1 MRLNISSDQKLSP
14 ESPNPEA
21 SSRPIGTNP
30 NPGKTHVIIG
40 DGALA
45 LRCADVLQ
53 QNGHTIAIFASRY
66 AKTRESAEQNGI
78 TTVDSPSAIVP
89 ALAGIE
95 IDCLFSIVNDDIL
108 PDDLLSLPKHA
119 AINYHDGP
127 LPRYAG
133 VHATSWAIIN
143 GEKKHGVTWHL
154 MCDQIDAGDIILQSE
169 VDILPT
175 DNALALN
182 ARCLEAGVTLF
193 EQFIQKLSHLHPEKQ
208 DLTKR
213 TLYPRFQRPPAACV
227 IDFTQKAADIAN
239 LVRALDFGHHPN
251 TLGTPK
257 IAIDGQF
264 HTVTTT
270 DILFSGS
277 TENPGTII
285 DADKT
290 GLVVA
295 TADNDIRLR
304 CNTDGIQTGT
314 IANSDLTLL
323 TELNESLAKAEPFWT
338 KRLKNIQPLRPPYLK
353 SGEPKG
359 EPLTL
364 EQPVPENFTEADL
377 LTAFTAYLSRLS
389 EGTHIAYPV
398 DSPID
403 TLTATEVP
411 FDSKIDLTKD
421 FAANVKSTSK
431 ELALLKKKDTYLL
444 DLLPRQKLQH
454 PNLVVS
460 ASSRNNN
467 ALSFNPA
474 TKTWH
479 TTTAL
484 IDPADLERMRDQF
497 TLFLGGIVSAPQT
510 PLRDIPLV
518 AETSPFLDEPATHFA
533 ADAPLHRIFEKQAK
547 LTPDAIALTCD
558 GQSLTYAHLNTRAN
572 NLARHLRANHDIK
585 PDTLIGICCERDM
598 DVVIGILGILKAGA
612 AYLPIDLAYPA
623 DRLAFMLED
632 SQAPVLLTQ
641 RPLEARLPGHNA
653 AVIFIDELIAPDVVE
668 NLDIQTNLDDL
679 AYVIF
684 TSGSTGQPKGAEI
697 THRNVVRLMRA
708 TEHWFGFDQNDVWTL
723 FHSYAF
729 DFSVWELWGPLLYGG
744 RLVIVP
750 FAISRSPRDFYQLLS
765 QEKITVLNQTP
776 SAFRQL
782 IRAEEENG
790 QLPLTLRYI
799 IFGGEAL
806 EMQSLKP
813 WYDRHGDKEPQLV
826 NMYGITETTVHVTY
840 RPLSAD
846 DLDFGSVIGEPI
858 PDLKIHILDEQQ
870 NAVPVGIPGE
880 MYVSGAGLARGYLNR
895 PELTAQRFLTKDN
908 TRLYRTGDVAKFLPN
923 GDIEYLGRCDDQV
936 KIRGFRIELGEIES
950 VLCQHDQVREACV
963 IAKEGRLIGYLVTKS
978 DAPTVSDLRQ
988 HLLQKVPDYMV
999 PAAFVFLKEF
1009 PLTNNG
1015 KTDRKALPEPG
1026 QQRADLDTT
1035 YAAPTTD
1042 PEKTLTQIWQ
1052 QVLKLEKV
1060 GVNDH
1065 FFELGGDSILS
1076 IQIVAKARQQGL
1088 LITPKSLFDHPTIA
1102 DLAKES
1108 ATERGAGVSPARAM
1122 TVSVMNQTNA
1132 QSANPKGK
1140 SQPFPQ
1146 TPIQHWFAEQNLPTP
1161 GHYNQSFHFTTT
1173 SPLDPKKLNQA
1184 LIQIVNH
1191 HDALRLTFDNNYSQK
1206 VAPKITTL
1214 APNKNFNLTTGCL
1227 LHYTLT
1233 GTQLFIAI
1241 HHLAMDGVSWRILIE
1256 DIETAYKGLPLPE
1269 KTASFA
1275 DWSHALQTYK
1285 VPAKARIY
1293 WNKIP
1298 PTPKPPVTLE
1308 QETRSHTVTLTP
1320 AETER
1325 LLRQVPAAH
1334 GVRINDILL
1343 TALARAFDDHTD
1355 LVIDTEGHGREH
1367 IIAPDLDTSRTIGWF
1382 TSIFPVQ
1389 LDPKNLEQLAENG
1402 IHYGILRYLEKAIDT
1417 PVDPEIIFNYLGQFD
1432 GTDFLKFAPEQPSIW
1447 HAPNN
1452 TRRHSLEITCQI
1464 RDGKFELTFV
1474 YAKETPGEIAAAAD
1488 KYLATLRNFMHQD
1501 ERYPLAPLQE
1511 LYYTLESAR
1520 ANAGL
1525 DQWHARITGPVDANR
1540 LRQAWQSTIDRHSAL
1555 RTSFTHDGQTVH
1567 PSVAIDFRETNDDLT
1582 VALAKDETLGFDLTH
1597 PPLTRVTIVQNEHL
1611 IWTHHHLQVDGWSWP
1626 LIFADVAK
1634 AYAGET
1640 LPEAPQYRTYIDWL
1654 ATRDTVAD
1662 CAFWTNALEGFNT
1675 STQLPGSDHGNRFE
1689 EMEHTLPQ
1697 TLSADLQKLARSN
1710 GVTLNN
1716 IIQAAWAIL
1725 LARQSGNDDIVF
1737 GAAFSGRPFELPESV
1752 DTVGVYVN
1760 NLPVRL
1766 TVAKDTTPLALFKA
1780 LQSWQYSAGEHQ
1792 YLPLTDIQ
1800 ECSAIP
1806 HRQRLF
1812 DSLLVFQNYEM
1823 DDSIFQLGPDA
1834 RIEKLVA
1841 PIRTNY
1847 PLTLAIE
1854 PRDFIKIRAI
1864 FAAHRFEEGYI
1875 KSVLTHIETLL
1886 TGFLTNQIP
1895 HIDLPQTAPPA
1906 APTRPAGKT
1915 YTAPRTDTERKIAAI
1930 WQQAFGIEKIGT
1942 TDNFFDLGG
1951 QSLLMIQVHARLRK
1965 DLGIDLPIVTVFKY
1979 PTIGGL
1985 AAHLDGESKNVVRAS
2000 RPHSKKTTNIAIIG
2014 LVTRVPGA
2022 DTPDQLW
2029 QNLTDAKET
2038 ISTITDADLRA
2049 EGFDPTTLDADGEY
2063 IRRRGLIDRP
2073 EWFDAGFFGMNP
2085 REAEVTDP
2093 QQRLFLEAAW
2103 QTLETAGYVPEKY
2116 DGDIGIYGGM
2126 SNSTYYLNN
2135 VHNNAR
2141 LRESVGELAAMMG
2154 SEKDYLTTR
2163 VAYKLNLT
2171 GPAVNVY
2178 TACSTSMVAVSQ
2190 AVAGL
2195 IAGDCDMALA
2205 GGVSVTFPL
2214 HRGYYTNEG
2223 GITSRDGHCR
2233 PFDANA
2239 NGTVFSN
2246 GLGMVALKR
2255 LDDAIADGDTIHAVI
2270 KGVGINN
2277 DGSDKVSFTAPSV
2290 LGQSGAIRKALTMSG
2305 LDANS
2310 ISYIETHGTGTPLG
2324 DPIEIAG
2331 LTEVYGESKNKIAI
2345 GSLKSNTGHMD
2356 AAAGIGGLI
2365 KTALALHHKQIP
2377 ATLHY
2382 TRPNPKLGLDQTP
2395 FIVNAELRDWT
2406 SDGPRRAG
2414 VSSFGVGGTNAHA
2427 ILEEAPEHPESTSTR
2442 DTQLLVL
2449 SARSADALEAA
2460 TKNLTEQIATHP
2472 LADTAWTLQTGRRD
2486 FNHRTAIIANSTG
2499 ILKTLKPRN
2508 EERRQSPVV
2517 FMFPGQGSQYPNM
2530 GAELYKN
2537 EPVYRDTID
2546 HCAALLDFDIRE
2558 LIFNSDTAD
2567 QLKQTRITQPALF
2580 VTEYAL
2586 AKLWMSWGIQP
2597 DAMIGHSVGEY
2608 VAGALAGV
2616 FSLKDGLK
2624 LIVNRA
2630 RLVQEQPPGTMLA
2643 IRAPESDVLP
2653 LLVDGTNIAA
2663 INSPNLCVAAG
2674 SHEDIAKLEAKLAE
2688 RSIVAK
2694 HLHTSHAFHSA
2705 MMDPVI
2711 EPFTELLKDVKL
2723 TAPKIPYVSNVT
2735 GQWVTDAEATSPDYW
2750 AAHVRQTVRFADG
2763 ISQLLDGDR
2772 ILIEMGPGNTLATLT
2787 RQHPNKPATQP
2798 VISVLARDD
2807 QNEQQSTL
2815 EALAQFWQ
2823 SGGTV
2828 DWKKFHG
2835 AEKRYRVPLPTY
2847 PFERQRYW
2855 AEPCGPQ
2862 MHAANDGAPAP
2873 KTEMIAAL
2881 ALKTETAP
2889 ASPAPEP
2896 VAGSPDLTSEILTE
2910 LQDLSGMNLEGADP
2924 STSFLELGF
2933 DSLFLTQAS
2942 TTLSKKY
2949 GTKITFRNLLEDLD
2963 SPAALAASLSVGRAS
2978 RPPEKTQVITQPAP
2992 TDLESRL
2999 AHLERLAGVA
3009 TSALTTPAQKTTG
3022 IRAPKNLNPSSD
3034 NVSFGP
3040 FKPIKTTSDG
3050 TLTPQQQEHLDDLIA
3065 RYIEHTPKS
3074 RDHVQSH
3081 RHHLADPR
3089 VVTGFNPA
3097 WKDMVYP
3104 LVTDR
3109 SKGAKLWDIDD
3120 NEYVDVTLGF
3130 GLSFL
3135 GHRPDFVI
3143 DAVKDQLDKGIEIG
3157 PSSPLAGE
3165 VAEMMCK
3172 ISGMDRASFCNT
3184 GSEAVTAAIRTSRTV
3199 TGRDMIAM
3207 FEGAYHGIFD
3217 EILARPVTKNGELR
3231 TMAISPGIP
3240 EENTANIIVLEYGS
3254 QESLEIL
3261 REHADRIACVL
3272 VETVQSR
3279 RPGLVPIEFLK
3290 DLRTI
3295 TKEHG
3300 TALVFD
3306 EVVTG
3311 FRTHLSGSQGRFDIQ
3326 ADITTYGKVI
3336 GGGFPI
3342 GVVCGK
3348 REYMDALDGGP
3359 WQFGD
3364 DSFPEVGV
3372 TFFAGTFVRWP
3383 LALAAA
3389 KAVLTHLLENS
3400 PRLQNDL
3407 DAKTETLV
3415 NEMNDFLTKA
3425 EVPIT
3430 FNRYS
3435 SMFMPHAAPGMKYHA
3450 LLYYHMRL
3458 RNIHMWERPCFLSTV
3473 HTDEDC
3479 QKVIDAL
3486 KESVWELQ
3494 RAGFFPGTAPD
3505 APKEP
3510 KTFPLTESQ
3519 RELFLAIKLSPE
3531 SAAACNDTFALRFN
3545 GTVDRDK
3552 IEQALNTLTNHH
3564 EALRTVFDKDGSA
3577 QIVLDSMPIK
3587 LCGIDEINAPF
3598 DLHSGPLFRA
3608 CLQDNELILTI
3619 NHIACDGGSS
3629 EVLLDTLQKAYSG
3642 KDLGTA
3648 TPFHRYAAWQR
3659 RQSSDATRKF
3669 WLKEFESTPAPL
3681 NLPTDTP
3688 RPRQRS
3694 FRAGAAHTTIT
3705 GDLLDGIRKLSST
3718 NKTTPSST
3726 LLTAMHTLLHRLS
3739 GQDDIVIGLSAAGQS
3754 HMEGGDQMIG
3764 HCVNFLPLR
3773 AKIDPAMTFTSLLQV
3788 QKDRVM
3794 DSFDHQH
3801 FSIGALLKELPNI
3814 NRDPRRPVLA
3824 SVSFTLEDAPKEF
3837 DFAPGITAKARII
3850 PKDRLTFELSF
3861 YLRQSANSIS
3871 IECIYAKDI
3880 YTEETIQRWLAHYTK
3895 LLTSAV
3901 AAPDTAIG
3909 EIEIQAPATSV
3920 KVEPTQPNLPL
3931 HRTFEK
3937 QVVLTPNATA
3947 LTFKNQSLT
3956 YDELNQRANALAHHL
3971 RANFEIKSD
3980 TLVGICCE
3988 RDMDVVIGILGILK
4002 AGGAYLPIDLA
4013 YPADRLA
4020 FMLEDSQAPVLLTQ
4034 RSLASRLPEHQAAV
4048 VYLDELDTSKNTNN
4062 PDVGAGLDDLA
4073 YVIFTSG
4080 STGKPKG
4087 AQITHRNVAR
4097 LMTSTEHWFGF
4108 NEKDVWTLFHS
4119 YAFDFSVWEL
4129 WGPLLYGGRLVIV
4142 PQSVSRSP
4150 IEFYQLLA
4158 QEKVTVLNQTPSA
4171 FRQLIRAEEEYGQ
4184 KPLALRYII
4193 FGGEALEMQ
4202 SLKPWYDRH
4211 GDKEPQLVNMY
4222 GITETTVHVTY
4233 RALRAQDLDSGS
4245 VIGEPIP
4252 DLDVRILD
4260 NNQNPVPIGV
4270 TGEMFVAGD
4279 GLARGYLNRDELT
4292 RERFITDASGTR
4304 LYRTGDLARYL
4315 ADGDIEYLGRCDDQ
4329 VKIRGFRIEL
4339 GEIESVLCQHSA
4351 IREACVIA
4359 KDERL
4364 IAYLATQGYEPT
4376 VTELREHLL
4385 EKVPDYMVPAAFVF
4399 IDKFPLTNNGKTD
4412 RKALPD
4418 PGTGRA
4424 ELGNEFIAPAN
4435 HTERTLSTIWLESL
4449 KLKTVGVNDNFFDLG
4464 GHSLLGLQIFNRI
4477 EKELGASLPLNT
4489 LFAAPTIRELASL
4502 IEIKEE
4508 PAELDHPSIVPLQT
4522 KGSRKPI
4529 FFIHALGGGD
4539 GGGPFK
4545 YQRLANLLGKDQPSY
4560 GLRAA
4565 DAPFKTVES
4574 MAETF
4579 VHDLRQI
4586 QPEGPY
4592 QLAGYCMAGAV
4603 TFEMAQQLTAL
4614 GQEVS
4619 LIGLID
4625 GTIDNTPKTQAQAQ
4639 ANASVGKLAKAGLRS
4654 LKKGPLHVLKRLGQ
4668 KFNHAKPSLAEMLNM
4683 EDYPEEAKAYA
4694 ESHWQAFL
4702 NYHPTTYKG
4711 DLVLFTP
4718 KEQNFSLTNP
4728 EAVWSSV
4735 TEGNVKTITIPGDH
4749 DSILRDPNVK
4759 ALASELIN
4767 LLL

>member
-1 MRLNISSDQKLSP
+1 MRFNSCADGTISRQGTPS
-14 ESPNPEA
+14 EA
-21 SSRPIGTNP
+21 LTPDPTRSETASR
-30 NPGKTHVIIG
+30 PGKTHAIIG

-45 LRCADVLQ
+45 LRCAEVLIEK
-53 QNGHTIAIFASRY
+53 GHQIAVFASRY
-66 AKTRESAEQNGI
+66 AKTRETAELNGI
-78 TTVDSPSAIVP
+78 TTVDSPHAIIA
-89 ALAGIE
+89 ALAGTE
-95 IDCLFSIVNDDIL
+95 IDYLFSIVNDDIL
-108 PDDLLSLPKHA
+108 PNELLTLPKHA

-143 GEKKHGVTWHL
+143 GEKTHGITWHL
-154 MCDQIDAGDIILQSE
+154 MSEQIDAGDIIIQKS
-169 VDILPT
+169 VDLLSDDT
-175 DNALALN
+175 ALTLN
-182 ARCLEAGVTLF
+182 ARCLEAGVSAF
-193 EQFIQKLSHLHPEKQ
+193 EMLVDSLSHLHPEKQ
-208 DLTKR
+208 DLTQR

-227 IDFTQKAADIAN
+227 IDFTKTATDIAN

-251 TLGTPK
+251 TLGSPK
-257 IAIDGQF
+257 IAVDGHF
-264 HTVTTT
+264 HVITST
-270 DILFSGS
+270 DILFSNS
-277 TENPGTII
+277 TEKPGTII
-285 DADKT
+285 DADET
-290 GLVVA
+290 GLVVT
-295 TADNDIRLR
+295 TADKDIRLR
-304 CNTDGIQTGT
+304 CKTDGIQIGSV
-314 IANSDLTLL
+314 ANSDLTLL
-323 TELNESLAKAEPFWT
+323 TELNKSLAKVEPFWT
-338 KRLKNIQPLRPPYLK
+338 NRLKNLQPLSPPYLK
-353 SGEPKG
+353 SSETDG

-364 EQPVPENFTEADL
+364 KQPVPKNLTEAEL

-389 EGTHIAYPV
+389 EGKHIAYAV

-411 FDSKIDLTKD
+411 FESQIDLTKD
-421 FAANVKSTSK
+421 FPTNLKSTTS
-431 ELALLKKKDTYLL
+431 ELKRIQKNDTYLL
-444 DLLPRQKLQH
+444 DLLPRQKLKEAKLPIQIVATAASRC
-454 PNLVVS
+454 PKNLQFS
-460 ASSRNNN
+460 
-467 ALSFNPA
+467 L
-474 TKTWH
+474 TEKTWH
-479 TTTAL
+479 TNTAQ
-484 IDPADLERMRDQF
+484 IAPADLERMRDQF
-497 TLFLGGIVSAPQT
+497 TLFLKGIAEAPKT
-510 PLRDIPLV
+510 PLREIPLV

-533 ADAPLHRIFEKQAK
+533 ADASLHRIFEQQAAH
-547 LTPDAIALTCD
+547 TPNAIALTFN
-558 GQSLTYAHLNTRAN
+558 GQSLTYARLNTQAN
-572 NLARHLRANHDIK
+572 HLARHLRANHDIK

-598 DVVIGILGILKAGA
+598 DVVIGVLGILKAGA

-641 RPLEARLPGHNA
+641 RPLESRLPEHNA
-653 AVIFIDELIAPDVVE
+653 AVVFIDELTAPDHVE
-668 NLDIQTNLDDL
+668 NLDHDTNLDDL

-708 TEHWFGFDQNDVWTL
+708 TEHWFGFHQNDVWTL

-750 FAISRSPRDFYQLLS
+750 FTVSRSPRDFYQLLS
-765 QEKITVLNQTP
+765 QEKVTVLNQTP

-813 WYDRHGDKEPQLV
+813 WFDRHGDREPQLV

-846 DLDFGSVIGEPI
+846 DLDSGSVIGEPI
-858 PDLKIHILDEQQ
+858 PDLSIHILDEQQ

-895 PELTAQRFLTKDN
+895 KELTAQRFLTKDN
-908 TRLYRTGDVAKFLPN
+908 TRLYRTGDVAKSLAN

-963 IAKEGRLIGYLVTKS
+963 IAKEGRLISYLVTKGNTPS
-978 DAPTVSDLRQ
+978 ISDLRQ
-988 HLLQKVPDYMV
+988 HLLQKIPDYMV
-999 PAAFVFLKEF
+999 PAAFVFLDKF

-1026 QQRADLDTT
+1026 NERADLNTN
-1035 YAAPTTD
+1035 YAAPTT
-1042 PEKTLTQIWQ
+1042 EAEQKLTAIWQ

-1060 GVNDH
+1060 GIHDH

-1088 LITPKSLFDHPTIA
+1088 MITPKSIFDHPTIA
-1102 DLAKES
+1102 ELAKVQ
-1108 ATERGAGVSPARAM
+1108 ARGVGFQPALIN
-1122 TVSVMNQTNA
+1122 TKTFQ
-1132 QSANPKGK
+1132 K
-1140 SQPFPQ
+1140 
-1146 TPIQHWFAEQNLPTP
+1146 TPIQNWLTEQNLNSP
-1161 GHYNQSFHFTTT
+1161 GHYNQSFHFKTAT
-1173 SPLDPKKLNQA
+1173 PLDPKTLEQS
-1184 LIQIVNH
+1184 LIKIVNH
-1191 HDALRLTFDNNYSQK
+1191 HDALRLTFANNQQTYG
-1206 VAPKITTL
+1206 PEITSL
-1214 APNKNFNLTTGCL
+1214 APSENFDLTSGCL
-1227 LHYTLT
+1227 LHYTLK

-1241 HHLAMDGVSWRILIE
+1241 HHLAMDGVSWRILLE
-1256 DIETAYKGLPLPE
+1256 DIETAYTGQPLLE

-1275 DWSHALQTYK
+1275 DWSHALQQYK
-1285 VPAKARIY
+1285 VPAEARAF

-1298 PTPKPPVTLE
+1298 SAKKPPVTLE
-1308 QETRSHTVTLTP
+1308 QDTRTHTATLTQE
-1320 AETER
+1320 ETTR
-1325 LLRQVPAAH
+1325 LLREVPAAH
-1334 GVRINDILL
+1334 GVRIHDILL
-1343 TALARAFDDHTD
+1343 TALAQTFDDTR
-1355 LVIDTEGHGREH
+1355 VIDTEGHGREH

-1382 TSIFPVQ
+1382 TSIFPVK
-1389 LDPKNLEQLAENG
+1389 LDPKKFAQTPENG
-1402 IHYGILRYLEKAIDT
+1402 IHYGILRYLEESIDA

-1452 TRRHSLEITCQI
+1452 TRRHSLEITGQI
-1464 RDGKFELTFV
+1464 RDGKFTLTLV
-1474 YAKETPGEIAAAAD
+1474 YAKETPEEIASLAD
-1488 KYLATLRNFMHQD
+1488 KYLTTLRSFMQQE
-1501 ERYPLAPLQE
+1501 ERYPLAPLQQ

-1525 DQWHARITGPVDANR
+1525 DQWHCRINGTINVDR
-1540 LRQAWQSTIDRHSAL
+1540 LRNAWQSTIDRHSSL
-1555 RTSFTHDGQTVH
+1555 RNSFDHNGQTVH
-1567 PSVAIDFRETNDDLT
+1567 PNVTIDFRETNDDLT
-1582 VALAKDETLGFDLTH
+1582 VALAKDEALGFDLTN
-1597 PPLTRVTIVQNEHL
+1597 PPLTRVTIVQNQHL

-1634 AYAGET
+1634 SYAGEP
-1640 LPEAPQYRTYIDWL
+1640 LAEAPQYRNYIDWL
-1654 ATRDTVAD
+1654 TTRDTAAD
-1662 CAFWTNALEGFNT
+1662 RTFWTDALKGFDSPT
-1675 STQLPGSDHGNRFE
+1675 PLPGNDHGSRFE
-1689 EMEHTLPQ
+1689 EIEHTLPSEL
-1697 TLSADLQKLARSN
+1697 TADLQKLARSN

-1725 LARQSGNDDIVF
+1725 LARQSGNTDIVF
-1737 GAAFSGRPFELPESV
+1737 GATSAGRPFELPESV
-1752 DTVGVYVN
+1752 DTVGVFVN

-1766 TVAKDTTPLALFKA
+1766 AIAKNTTPLTLFKE

-1792 YLPLTDIQ
+1792 YLPLTEIQ
-1800 ECSAIP
+1800 ECSTIP
-1806 HRQRLF
+1806 FRQRLF

-1823 DDSIFQLGPDA
+1823 DDTIFQLGTDA
-1834 RIEKLVA
+1834 RLEDLVA

-1854 PRDFIKIRAI
+1854 PRDSLKIRAI
-1864 FAAHRFEEGYI
+1864 YGAHRFEQSYI
-1875 KSVLTHIETLL
+1875 REILTHIETLL
-1886 TGFLTNQIP
+1886 TGFLSNQIAQ
-1895 HIDLPQTAPPA
+1895 IDLPLIPTPA
-1906 APTRPAGKT
+1906 APTRPAGQT
-1915 YTAPRTDTERKIAAI
+1915 YIAPRTDTERKIATI
-1930 WQQAFGIEKIGT
+1930 WQQAFGIEKIST

-1951 QSLLMIQVHARLRK
+1951 QSLLMIQVHARLAL
-1965 DLGIDLPIVTVFKY
+1965 DIPIVTTFKY
-1979 PTIGGL
+1979 PTIATL
-1985 AAHLDGESKNVVRAS
+1985 AAHLDGVPAAWAS
-2000 RPHSKKTTNIAIIG
+2000 RPQAKSVGSVAIIG
-2014 LVTRVPGA
+2014 MVTRVPGA

-2029 QNLTDAKET
+2029 QNLTDAKEA
-2038 ISTITDADLRA
+2038 ISTFSDDDLRA
-2049 EGFDPTTLDADGEY
+2049 EGFDPATLDADGEY
-2063 IRRRGLIDRP
+2063 VRRRGIIDRP
-2073 EWFDAGFFGMNP
+2073 EWFDAEFFGMNP

-2103 QTLETAGYVPEKY
+2103 QTLESAGYVPEKY

-2135 VHNNAR
+2135 VHNNTR

-2214 HRGYYTNEG
+2214 QRGYYTNEG

-2290 LGQSGAIRKALTMSG
+2290 LGQSGAVRKALAMSG
-2305 LDANS
+2305 FDANS

-2331 LTEVYGESKNKIAI
+2331 LTEVYGTSQNKIAI

-2356 AAAGIGGLI
+2356 AAAGISGLI
-2365 KTALALHHKQIP
+2365 KTALALHHKKIP
-2377 ATLHY
+2377 ATLHF
-2382 TRPNPKLGLDQTP
+2382 TRPNPKLGLDKTP

-2406 SDGPRRAG
+2406 AENCPRRAG

-2427 ILEEAPEHPESTSTR
+2427 ILEEAPEQPESTSTR
-2442 DTQLLVL
+2442 DTQILVL
-2449 SARSADALEAA
+2449 SARSAEALEVA
-2460 TKNLTEQIATHP
+2460 TQNLTAQIGKHS

-2486 FNHRTAIIANSTG
+2486 FNHRAVIIANSDG
-2499 ILKTLKPRN
+2499 ILKTLKPRH
-2508 EERRQSPVV
+2508 EERRKSPVV

-2530 GAELYKN
+2530 GAELYQT
-2537 EPVYRDTID
+2537 EPVFRDTVD
-2546 HCAALLDFDIRE
+2546 ECAALLDFDLRD
-2558 LIFNSDTAD
+2558 LIYNSDTAE

-2616 FSLKDGLK
+2616 FSLEDGLK

-2630 RLVQEQPPGTMLA
+2630 RLVQEQQPGTMLA
-2643 IRAPESDVLP
+2643 IRAPEANISP
-2653 LLVDGTNIAA
+2653 LLVEGTNIAA
-2663 INSPNLCVAAG
+2663 INAPNLCVAAG
-2674 SHEDIAKLEAKLAE
+2674 SHEDIAKLEEKLTE

-2711 EPFTELLKDVKL
+2711 EPFTALLREVKL
-2723 TAPKIPYVSNVT
+2723 NAPKIPYVSNVT
-2735 GQWVTDAEATSPDYW
+2735 GKWITDEEATSPEYW
-2750 AAHVRQTVRFADG
+2750 AAHVRQTVRFAEG

-2772 ILIEMGPGNTLATLT
+2772 ILIEIGPGNTLATLT

-2798 VISVLARDD
+2798 VISILTRGDE
-2807 QNEQQSTL
+2807 NEQQSTL

-2823 SGGTV
+2823 FGGTIN
-2828 DWKKFHG
+2828 WKKFHG
-2835 AEKRYRVPLPTY
+2835 DEKRYRVPLPTY

-2873 KTEMIAAL
+2873 KSEMIAQI
-2881 ALKTETAP
+2881 AP
-2889 ASPAPEP
+2889 ISPIQEIPQA
-2896 VAGSPDLTSEILTE
+2896 VTSHGLTQEILTE
-2910 LQDLSGMNLEGADP
+2910 LQDLSGMNLANADP

-2949 GTKITFRNLLEDLD
+2949 ATKITFRNLLEDLD
-2963 SPAALAASLSVGRAS
+2963 SPAALSSHLSERGA
-2978 RPPEKTQVITQPAP
+2978 RPPQIAVLADPIAP
-2992 TDLESRL
+2992 SGSLESRL
-2999 AHLERLAGVA
+2999 VRIEQQLGLTNAPQLP
-3009 TSALTTPAQKTTG
+3009 SAKTTG
-3022 IRAPKNLNPSSD
+3022 IRAPKSLKPSSD

-3040 FKPIKTTSDG
+3040 FKPIKTSSDG
-3050 TLTPQQQEHLDDLIA
+3050 TLTSIQQEHLDDLISS
-3065 RYIEHTPKS
+3065 YVEHTPKS
-3074 RDHVQSH
+3074 RAHVQSH

-3089 VVTGFNPA
+3089 VVTGFNPT

-3109 SKGAKLWDIDD
+3109 SKGAKIWDIDD
-3120 NEYVDVTLGF
+3120 NEYVDITLGF

-3157 PSSPLAGE
+3157 PTSPLAGE
-3165 VAEMMCK
+3165 VAEMMCQ

-3217 EILARPVTKNGELR
+3217 EILARPITKNGELR

-3240 EENTANIIVLEYGS
+3240 EEMTANIIVLEYGS

-3261 REHADRIACVL
+3261 REHAGRIACVL

-3279 RPGLVPIEFLK
+3279 RPGLVPIDFLK

-3348 REYMDALDGGP
+3348 REYMDALDGGQ

-3364 DSFPEVGV
+3364 DSFPGVGV

-3389 KAVLTHLLENS
+3389 KAVLTHLMANS
-3400 PRLQNDL
+3400 PRLQNEV
-3407 DAKTETLV
+3407 DAKTEKLV
-3415 NEMNDFLTKA
+3415 DEMNDFLTKA

-3435 SMFMPHAAPGMKYHA
+3435 SMFMPHAAPGLKHHA

-3519 RELFLAIKLSPE
+3519 RELFLAMKLSAE
-3531 SAAACNDTFALRFN
+3531 SAGACNDTLGLKFQ
-3545 GTVDRDK
+3545 GTVDRDRLEK
-3552 IEQALNTLTNHH
+3552 ALNTLTQQH
-3564 EALRTVFDKDGSA
+3564 ESLRTIFDANGA
-3577 QIVLDSMPIK
+3577 TQTVLDAMPIT
-3587 LCGIDEINAPF
+3587 LADSEISEASF
-3598 DLHSGPLFRA
+3598 DLQNGPLLRA
-3608 CLQDNELILTI
+3608 ALVDNELILTV
-3619 NHIACDGGSS
+3619 NHIVCDGVSVDALIG
-3629 EVLLDTLQKAYSG
+3629 TLTKAYNGESPG
-3642 KDLGTA
+3642 EA
-3648 TPFHRYAAWQR
+3648 TPFRRFAAWQR
-3659 RQSSDATRKF
+3659 RQTNDETRKF
-3669 WLKEFESTPAPL
+3669 WLKEFEAPPAPL
-3681 NLPTDTP
+3681 DLPVDHP
-3688 RPRQRS
+3688 RPTNRS
-3694 FRAGAAHTTIT
+3694 FAAASASVQ
-3705 GDLLDGIRKLSST
+3705 LSPELSDGIRKL
-3718 NKTTPSST
+3718 KATPSTT
-3726 LLTAMHTLLHRLS
+3726 LLSALQVLIHRLTN
-3739 GQDDIVIGLSAAGQS
+3739 QYDLVVGLAAAGQS
-3754 HMEGGDQMIG
+3754 AMGAENLVG

-3773 AKIDPAMTFTSLLQV
+3773 ADFSKNLTFAEFLSRQRT
-3788 QKDRVM
+3788 RVL
-3794 DSFDHQH
+3794 DAFDHQH
-3801 FSIGALLKELPNI
+3801 FTIGTLLKELPDI
-3814 NRDPRRPVLA
+3814 DRDPSRPVL
-3824 SVSFTLEDAPKEF
+3824 SSISFTLEDAPEEF
-3837 DFAPGITAKARII
+3837 EFTHGLTAIARTL
-3850 PKDRLTFELSF
+3850 PKQRLTFDLSF
-3861 YLRQSANSIS
+3861 YLRQGKNGINV
-3871 IECIYAKDI
+3871 ECVYSKDI
-3880 YTEETIQRWLAHYTK
+3880 FEESTIQRWLGFYEK
-3895 LLTSAV
+3895 LLTEITAS
-3901 AAPDTAIG
+3901 PDTVIDAI
-3909 EIEIQAPATSV
+3909 ELMDTSEQLKDWCTAPSNYPRQKSVHHIFEEQAERA
-3920 KVEPTQPNLPL
+3920 
-3931 HRTFEK
+3931 
-3937 QVVLTPNATA
+3937 PNAIA
-3947 LTFKNQSLT
+3947 IRFQDESLT
-3956 YDELNQRANALAHHL
+3956 YGRLNRRANKLARHL
-3971 RANFEIKSD
+3971 RD
-3980 TLVGICCE
+3980 LGIE
-3988 RDMDVVIGILGILK
+3988 RGDFVALLAERSPNLIISLLAILK
-4002 AGGAYLPIDLA
+4002 AGGAYVPLDPN
-4013 YPADRLA
+4013 YPAERLEHMVKDTTPKVIITESALRDRIHTDTKFIL
-4020 FMLEDSQAPVLLTQ
+4020 
-4034 RSLASRLPEHQAAV
+4034 
-4048 VYLDELDTSKNTNN
+4048 LDEEEFKGSDENLDGETL
-4062 PDVGAGLDDLA
+4062 PDSPA
-4073 YVIFTSG
+4073 YVIYTSG

-4087 AQITHRNVAR
+4087 AVIPHRGIVR
-4097 LMTSTEHWFGF
+4097 LVRNTNYVDLSNDDVFLQAAALSFDASTFEIW
-4108 NEKDVWTLFHS
+4108 
-4119 YAFDFSVWEL
+4119 A
-4129 WGPLLYGGRLVIV
+4129 PLLNGATLALPNSGIPTLADIGSAIRKYGVTTLWLTSGLFQLMVDERIDDLL
-4142 PQSVSRSP
+4142 PLK
-4150 IEFYQLLA
+4150 QLLA
-4158 QEKVTVLNQTPSA
+4158 GGDVLSPSHINKA
-4171 FRQLIRAEEEYGQ
+4171 F
-4184 KPLALRYII
+4184 
-4193 FGGEALEMQ
+4193 EAL
-4202 SLKPWYDRH
+4202 PNCRIIN
-4211 GDKEPQLVNMY
+4211 GY
-4222 GITETTVHVTY
+4222 GPTENTTFTCCHTIT
-4233 RALRAQDLDSGS
+4233 RDDLNRGS
-4245 VIGEPIP
+4245 I
-4252 DLDVRILD
+4252 
-4260 NNQNPVPIGV
+4260 PIGKPIANTEV
-4270 TGEMFVAGD
+4270 YLLDEQMRLAPAGVPAELYIGGD
-4279 GLARGYLNRDELT
+4279 GLALGYHNDAALT
-4292 RERFITDASGTR
+4292 AEKFIDTTYGR
-4304 LYRTGDLARYL
+4304 LYRCGDLCSYL
-4315 ADGDIEYLGRCDDQ
+4315 PDGTIQFIRRIDSQI
-4329 VKIRGFRIEL
+4329 KIRGFRIEPD
-4339 GEIESVLCQHSA
+4339 EIEHALNKHHTISQSIA
-4351 IREACVIA
+4351 IAHGDTAGEKTIA
-4359 KDERL
+4359 AYIVPKGDPPKLADLRL
-4364 IAYLATQGYEPT
+4364 FLKSYL
-4376 VTELREHLL
+4376 
-4385 EKVPDYMVPAAFVF
+4385 PDYMLPTSLTLLETL
-4399 IDKFPLTNNGKTD
+4399 PLTSNGKVD
-4412 RKALPD
+4412 RNALPV
-4418 PGTGRA
+4418 PQNQRA
-4424 ELGNEFIAPAN
+4424 PERDLPTELTPVEQSLTKIWQEALGKKSIDSNE
-4435 HTERTLSTIWLESL
+4435 
-4449 KLKTVGVNDNFFDLG
+4449 NFFDLG

-4477 EKELGASLPLNT
+4477 EKELGTALPLNT
-4489 LFAAPTIRELASL
+4489 LFAAPTIRELAQL
-4502 IEIKEE
+4502 IA
-4508 PAELDHPSIVPLQT
+4508 PAQQTNATDYPSVVPLNPRGT
-4522 KGSRKPI
+4522 RTP
-4529 FFIHALGGGD
+4529 FFFVHALGGGD

-4545 YQRLANLLGKDQPSY
+4545 YQRLANLLGDDQPSY

-4565 DAPFKTVES
+4565 NAPFKTVEE

-4579 VHDLRQI
+4579 VHDMRKV

-4592 QLAGYCMAGAV
+4592 QVAGYCMAASV
-4603 TFEMAQQLTAL
+4603 AFEMARQLEEI
-4614 GQEVS
+4614 GQVVS
-4619 LIGLID
+4619 LLGLID
-4625 GTIDNTPKTQAQAQ
+4625 GTIQNTPNSPLQTQA
-4639 ANASVGKLAKAGLRS
+4639 NTSVGKLAKAGLRS
-4654 LKKGPLHVLKRLGQ
+4654 LKKGPMHILKRLGQ
-4668 KFNHAKPSLAEMLNM
+4668 KLRHAKPGLNEMLNM
-4683 EDYPEEAKAYA
+4683 DEYPEEAKAYA

-4702 NYHPTTYKG
+4702 NYRPKAYRG
-4711 DLVLFTP
+4711 DLVLFIP
-4718 KEQNFSLTNP
+4718 EKQSFSHTNP
-4728 EAVWSSV
+4728 QLIWSSV
-4735 TEGNVKTITIPGDH
+4735 TSGEVKTITIPGNH
-4749 DSILRDPNVK
+4749 ESILLDPNVK
-4759 ALASELIN
+4759 MLAEKFCGELFA
-4767 LLL
+4767 